1 MNKKLFLVGLL
12 SMATAVYAGSYKDGT
27 YRGSFVDGAENQVT
41 VEYKLKDDVVTSAKF
56 RHLFYKGDDYL
67 KNASLEK
74 MKEQYNAL
82 LKYSVGKNVDEAM
95 KKMYTPGEIEM
106 AGATIRATKVR
117 SAIKDGLLHDVYTP
131 AK

>member
-12 SMATAVYAGSYKDGT
+12 SMATAVYAGTYKDGT

-56 RHLFYKGDDYL
+56 RHLFYKGEDYL
-67 KNASLEK
+67 KNANLQK
-74 MKEQYNAL
+74 LKNQYVAL
-82 LKYSVGKNVDEAM
+82 LDYSVGKNVDSAM
-95 KKMYTPGEIEM
+95 QKMYTPGEIEM
-106 AGATIRATKVR
+106 AGATVRATKVR
-117 SAIKDGLLHDVYTP
+117 SAIKDGLIHDVYTP